1 MPVERRTRCE
11 SYVFGANGASF
22 RPGRTQGKSLRINGF
37 RTAAQG
43 FEFGFGTIFDVIF
56 DVFSFFD
63 AFILTARSEVS
74 RFLSSR
80 FLSSSSSG
88 E

>member
-1 MPVERRTRCE
+1 VRRR
-11 SYVFGANGASF
+11 
-22 RPGRTQGKSLRINGF
+22 
-37 RTAAQG
+37 G
-43 FEFGFGTIFDVIF
+43 FEVGFGTILDVIF

-63 AFILTARSEVS
+63 AFVLTARSEVS
-74 RFLSSR
+74 RFLTSR